1 MIFVLAGAK
10 PVSMRYDPALMS
22 IGCPSM
28 RWFLGLF
35 LCRLVPV
42 RRWLQTFILWLSDL
56 LSVGLRQWN
65 HLIELIPV
73 LWKLNVST
81 FVKIHQFFR
90 FLRWISLVE
99 AATWVA
105 CWCCQPF
112 VVEATSWFPEE
123 TNPLQTKFCVIC
135 RRSFSELQ
143 WLELSQTCLRWDR
156 SRSIRFSC
164 FCGGSLVLQS
174 LRRFT
179 VEIHQ
184 IFVFWGG
191 SLVTERS
198 RWMLSM
204 VCHWSS
210 VGADGS
216 FHLELVCGIV
226 DG

>member
-42 RRWLQTFILWLSDL
+42 RRWLQTFVLWLSDL

-81 FVKIHQFFR
+81 FLKIHQFYR

-99 AATWVA
+99 AATWVTRLMLST
-105 CWCCQPF
+105 F
-112 VVEATSWFPEE
+112 VVEAATGV
-123 TNPLQTKFCVIC
+123 TMGAVNCCC
-135 RRSFSELQ
+135 RG
-143 WLELSQTCLRWDR
+143 
-156 SRSIRFSC
+156 SISVS
-164 FCGGSLVLQS
+164 GGDQS
-174 LRRFT
+174 ST
-179 VEIHQ
+179 Y
-184 IFVFWGG
+184 
-191 SLVTERS
+191 
-198 RWMLSM
+198 
-204 VCHWSS
+204 
-210 VGADGS
+210 
-216 FHLELVCGIV
+216 
-226 DG
+226 

>member
-81 FVKIHQFFR
+81 FC
-90 FLRWISLVE
+90 LRSISFTDSWGGSLWLRQPLGWPV
-99 AATWVA
+99 
-105 CWCCQPF
+105 WCCQPLLLRQHRGF
-112 VVEATSWFPEE
+112 RRRPILYKLSSVWFAVGR
-123 TNPLQTKFCVIC
+123 LV
-135 RRSFSELQ
+135 SLQ

-156 SRSIRFSC
+156 SRSIRFSSEVNLL
-164 FCGGSLVLQS
+164 FFRVGDGSLLRS
-174 LRRFT
+174 IRRFLRWASSLNAAVGCCQWFV
-179 VEIHQ
+179 VEAA
-184 IFVFWGG
+184 
-191 SLVTERS
+191 
-198 RWMLSM
+198 
-204 VCHWSS
+204 S
-210 VGADGS
+210 VLTDL
-216 FHLELVCGIV
+216 FI
-226 DG
+226 